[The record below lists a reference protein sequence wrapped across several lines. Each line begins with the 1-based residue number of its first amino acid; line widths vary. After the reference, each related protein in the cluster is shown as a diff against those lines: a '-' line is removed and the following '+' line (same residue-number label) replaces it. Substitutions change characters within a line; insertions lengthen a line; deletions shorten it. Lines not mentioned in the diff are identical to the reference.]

1 MTINRSKLQ
10 AAVHAGYQHSTNLIH
25 DFQHAL
31 HVILGFVCQHFSA
44 LTFFSAPNNES
55 AKQKNFYQSQ
65 KDQLHPLEQLI

>member
-10 AAVHAGYQHSTNLIH
+10 AAVHAGYQHSTNH
-25 DFQHAL
+25 STKHAL

-55 AKQKNFYQSQ
+55 AKQKIFYQSQ